1 MQAISRNHHDDS
13 LDVVNLAPYLK
24 LRYDEIR
31 IIHATEPEVIS
42 IITVPIKPQEACF
55 LCAMATLQGGQHQG
69 RGLSGKAEG
78 LKVVEVTA
86 VVIQRKFHVPVVKG
100 FSC

>member
-1 MQAISRNHHDDS
+1 MQAISSNYQHDS

-24 LRYDEIR
+24 LRYDEII

-55 LCAMATLQGGQHQG
+55 LCAMATLQGGLHQG
-69 RGLSGKAEG
+69 
-78 LKVVEVTA
+78 
-86 VVIQRKFHVPVVKG
+86 
-100 FSC
+100 